1 MTIPQFR
8 MAGVIGWPVAHSR
21 SPALHRFWL
30 DQYGIDGAYLPLPV
44 APANLP
50 AALRGLAALGFAGAN
65 VTIPHKQQT
74 ATLMDRL
81 DDGARRLGAVNLVIV
96 ESDGSLSGRNTDG
109 FGFIESL
116 RAAIPGWRA
125 PAVAT
130 ILGAGGAARSIID
143 ALLHAGVGELRLA
156 NRTRARADEL
166 RAEFGARVMPL
177 DWNDRAESLAGCGLL
192 VNTTSQGM
200 VGQPALE
207 IDLAAL
213 PVASVVCDIV
223 YNPLVTPLLAAAAAR
238 GNPVVDGLGMLL
250 HQARPAFAAWFGVD
264 PEVSAALRAR
274 IVATLPTT

>member
-8 MAGVIGWPVAHSR
+8 MAGVIGWPVTHSR
-21 SPALHRFWL
+21 SPALHRYWL
-30 DQYGIDGAYLPLPV
+30 DHYGIDGAYLPLPV

-50 AALRGLAALGFAGAN
+50 AALRGLSALGFAGAN

-74 ATLMDRL
+74 ATLMDRM

-96 ESDGSLSGRNTDG
+96 EPDGSLTGRNTDG
-109 FGFIESL
+109 YGFIESL
-116 RAAIPGWRA
+116 RATIPGWRA

-143 ALLHAGVGELRLA
+143 ALLQAGVGELRLA

-166 RAEFGARVMPL
+166 RAEFGARVL
-177 DWNDRAESLAGCGLL
+177 VVDWNNRAGSLAGCGLL
-192 VNTTSQGM
+192 VNSTSQGM

-213 PVASVVCDIV
+213 PDDSVVCDIV
-223 YNPLVTPLLAAAAAR
+223 YNPLVTPLLAAAVAR

-264 PEVSAALRAR
+264 PEVTDQLRAAV
-274 IVATLPTT
+274 IATLAG